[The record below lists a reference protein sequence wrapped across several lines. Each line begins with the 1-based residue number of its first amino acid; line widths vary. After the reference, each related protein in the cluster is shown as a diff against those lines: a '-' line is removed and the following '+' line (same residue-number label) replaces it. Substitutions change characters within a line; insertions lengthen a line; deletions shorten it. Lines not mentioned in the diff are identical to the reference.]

1 MWSLGHAGAGC
12 LWVLENNL
20 RQTSVVRAFSAH
32 TGREVAAWPLAGA
45 NCHNLHWHEGG
56 LLYLTSQK
64 VDATLLA
71 RHAPLLQVQVLHL
84 LLHLPHCCLHHRVGL
99 TLRLRAALT

>member
-1 MWSLGHAGAGC
+1 MVPPCGPAQVADAWTSTGAGC
-12 LWVLENNL
+12 LWVLENKL
-20 RQTSVVRAFSAH
+20 RETSVVRAFSAD

-64 VDATLLA
+64 VGATLLA
-71 RHAPLLQVQVLHL
+71 RH
-84 LLHLPHCCLHHRVGL
+84 
-99 TLRLRAALT
+99 TLCYKCKYTYCHTYHTAACTTGWP

>member
-1 MWSLGHAGAGC
+1 M
-12 LWVLENNL
+12 WVLENKL
-20 RQTSVVRAFSAH
+20 RETSVVRAFSAD

-71 RHAPLLQVQVLHL
+71 RHTLLLLLQVLHL
-84 LLHLPHCCLHHRVGL
+84 LLHLPHCCLHHRVAL
-99 TLRLRAALT
+99 TLRLRAAL